1 MIDVNLIMSKA
12 KITIDGPSFYAKIGR
27 FYEKWSES
35 DEFET
40 FIFILG
46 KVVDQDSQGQK
57 KTQMLHSWLMSYQF
71 SETII
76 VLTKKL
82 IAVFTS

>member
-1 MIDVNLIMSKA
+1 MSKA

-57 KTQMLHSWLMSYQF
+57 KNSNAALVADELLILWDNHRLDQKANCSVY
-71 SETII
+71 II
-76 VLTKKL
+76 AEK
-82 IAVFTS
+82 